1 MVLFLLEFNNT
12 RKNMNNNNTKL
23 TMMIYNCIV
32 CKILFNIRIAKK

>member
-12 RKNMNNNNTKL
+12 RKNMNNSNTKL

-32 CKILFNIRIAKK
+32 CKK

>member
-23 TMMIYNCIV
+23 TMMIYELTARNNNYI
-32 CKILFNIRIAKK
+32 IFIT

>member
-23 TMMIYNCIV
+23 TMIYNCIV
-32 CKILFNIRIAKK
+32 CKK